1 MPFAIS
7 LIMLFMPLIA
17 GAQIDGE
24 KLFKVN
30 CSACHLITE
39 KKLIGPGMAGVE
51 DRWEDKELLYKWIKN
66 SSEVLASGDAYA
78 NALFEEYN
86 KSIMPAQNVNTEEI
100 DAILAY
106 IKAGPIA
113 AAPATADAGGTAV
126 PVEQAPT
133 IPYWVVLLGVLIL
146 LIILISMLRNLKY
159 ALLKIKSEKEGTV
172 YSEQPSMLGASLGW
186 ISRNKTFFA
195 ILLIVFTVGIS
206 HAAWNWLLNVG
217 IYQSYAP
224 EQPIRFSHKVH
235 AGTQKIDCNYCHSA
249 ARNSKSAG
257 IPSTNVCMNCHTYIQ
272 EGPKYGTEE
281 ISKIYAANG
290 YDPTAQSYSA
300 ESSGPVKWVKVH
312 NLPDH
317 AYFNHSQH
325 VTVGKVACQT
335 CHGPVEEMDVVEQF
349 APLTMGWCINC
360 HRDTKVNTEGN
371 EYYDE
376 IHSRMPESMKNE
388 VMKDGKIVVSE
399 LGGIECAKCHY

>member
-1 MPFAIS
+1 MPIAIS
-7 LIMLFMPLIA
+7 LLMLFMPLIA

-39 KKLIGPGMAGVE
+39 KKLIGPGLAGVE
-51 DRWEDKELLYKWIKN
+51 QRWEDKELLYKWIKN
-66 SSEVLASGDAYA
+66 SSEVLASGDAYS

-106 IKAGPIA
+106 INAGPVA
-113 AAPATADAGGTAV
+113 AAPVAADAGGAAV
-126 PVEQAPT
+126 PVEEAPT
-133 IPYWVVLLGVLIL
+133 VPYWVVLLGVLIL

-159 ALLKIKSEKEGTV
+159 ALLKIKSEKEGTE
-172 YSEQPSMLGASLGW
+172 YLEQPSMLGASLSW
-186 ISRNKTFFA
+186 IGRNKTFFA
-195 ILLIVFTVGIS
+195 IILIVFTVGLS
-206 HAAWNWLLNVG
+206 HAAWTWLLNVG
-217 IYQSYAP
+217 IYQTYAP

-272 EGPKYGTEE
+272 EGPTYGTEE

-290 YDPTAQSYSA
+290 YDPAAQAYTAEA
-300 ESSGPVKWVKVH
+300 GGPVKWVKVH

-349 APLTMGWCINC
+349 APLTMGWCVNC